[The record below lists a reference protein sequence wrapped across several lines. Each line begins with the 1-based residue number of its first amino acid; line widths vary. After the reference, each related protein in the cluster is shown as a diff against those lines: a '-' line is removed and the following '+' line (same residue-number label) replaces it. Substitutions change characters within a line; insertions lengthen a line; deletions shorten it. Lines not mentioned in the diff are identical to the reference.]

1 MLKTNSKT
9 HFIVCI
15 AILGALSGVLMLLE
29 FPLPIAPPFY
39 KVDLSDVAAL
49 IGGFGLGPMAE
60 HSSLSQVLSI
70 KRNMIRRVLLFHYYV
85 V

>member
-39 KVDLSDVAAL
+39 KVDLSDVLAGLIVGSIAAILAYKL
-49 IGGFGLGPMAE
+49 INY
-60 HSSLSQVLSI
+60 I
-70 KRNMIRRVLLFHYYV
+70 YTKRRLA
-85 V
+85 